1 MRYTVVRYVG
11 RLVPLNFRRAA
22 LAMSREV
29 ALQQV
34 QAEELTLLEADNKTS
49 YFGVWFTTEV
59 DLPYSPGRA
68 TATASSSGRG
78 CGDGGGAAL
87 ALAQAAVAA
96 E

>member
-11 RLVPLNFRRAA
+11 ELVPLNFRRAA

-49 YFGVWFTTEV
+49 YFGVWFTTATLV
-59 DLPYSPGRA
+59 RLPPSIKRSLLQCLPNSQLLVGI
-68 TATASSSGRG
+68 SIG
-78 CGDGGGAAL
+78 
-87 ALAQAAVAA
+87 VK
-96 E
+96 